1 MTYINIDIKA
11 GEQNYLKNTQIF
23 KTECSGVLF
32 YWKEK
37 SKSVNGFNRK
47 RHCSKKDSSYIVN
60 KTTHFKSE
68 VDHLVIHER

>member
-11 GEQNYLKNTQIF
+11 GEQNYLKTREIF

-32 YWKEK
+32 HRKEK
-37 SKSVNGFNRK
+37 SKTVNGFNRK
-47 RHCSKKDSSYIVN
+47 RQCSKKDNSYIVH